1 MNDLIIFG
9 GYDVRVLCK
18 DGTNWD
24 GQSEAWFLPTEVA
37 AAIGYSEP
45 RIAASKIINRNP
57 AKFAGFSSVTNMV
70 TEAGTRETTIINENG
85 LYMFLMASDMPKAIE
100 FQRKVSEFL
109 KQMRNG
115 NCKPPSPAEALLQ
128 AVQLLAEQDRKLNHQ
143 QEQITVINHRINNLD
158 SIDTTGDRRHLLVK
172 LGRRLAQDKG
182 ISHPAAWHLFDD
194 AFNTAYRTNLT
205 ARRNNYAKRAR
216 IKDIGRPE
224 YLEAVGQI
232 EDGIRVMDKLLNGSG
247 RCYGGGC

>member
-1 MNDLIIFG
+1 MNNLQVIEQNG
-9 GYDVRVLCK
+9 QRVLTTQQLAEK
-18 DGTNWD
+18 YET
-24 GQSEAWFLPTEVA
+24 TEVRIRQNFA
-37 AAIGYSEP
+37 ENTERYQEGVHYYKLTGTELRAFKDQVGNSYSVDA
-45 RIAASKIINRNP
+45 RASALLLWTERGALLH
-57 AKFAGFSSVTNMV
+57 AKSLNTAKAWEVYGMLM
-70 TEAGTRETTIINENG
+70 ETYFRAKEYA
-85 LYMFLMASDMPKAIE
+85 L
-100 FQRKVSEFL
+100 
-109 KQMRNG
+109 
-115 NCKPPSPAEALLQ
+115 KPPSPAEALLQ

>member
-1 MNDLIIFG
+1 MNNLQVFENIEFGRLEVYEIDGKPHFPAAKCAGILGYTNPQKAIRDHCKGVNESCTPTPGGIQTIKVIPEGDLYRLI
-9 GYDVRVLCK
+9 VRS
-18 DGTNWD
+18 N
-24 GQSEAWFLPTEVA
+24 
-37 AAIGYSEP
+37 
-45 RIAASKIINRNP
+45 
-57 AKFAGFSSVTNMV
+57 
-70 TEAGTRETTIINENG
+70 
-85 LYMFLMASDMPKAIE
+85 MPKAQE
-100 FQRKVSEFL
+100 FERWVFDEVLPRIRQTGTYSQAPKTH
-109 KQMRNG
+109 
-115 NCKPPSPAEALLQ
+115 AEALLQ

-224 YLEAVGQI
+224 YLEAVGQV

>member
-1 MNDLIIFG
+1 MNDIQVIERDG
-9 GYDVRVLCK
+9 QRVLTTQQLAEEY
-18 DGTNWD
+18 GTESRRISDNFNAN
-24 GQSEAWFLPTEVA
+24 QSKYQNGVHYFKLEGDELREFKGS
-37 AAIGYSEP
+37 AIS
-45 RIAASKIINRNP
+45 
-57 AKFAGFSSVTNMV
+57 GFV
-70 TEAGTRETTIINENG
+70 GTRVNALYLWTERGALLHAKSLNTAKAWEVYGMLMETYFRAKEYA
-85 LYMFLMASDMPKAIE
+85 L
-100 FQRKVSEFL
+100 
-109 KQMRNG
+109 
-115 NCKPPSPAEALLQ
+115 KPPSPAEALLQ
-128 AVQLLAEQDRKLNHQ
+128 AVQLLAEQERKLNHQ

-224 YLEAVGQI
+224 YLEAVGQV

>member
-1 MNDLIIFG
+1 
-9 GYDVRVLCK
+9 
-18 DGTNWD
+18 
-24 GQSEAWFLPTEVA
+24 
-37 AAIGYSEP
+37 
-45 RIAASKIINRNP
+45 
-57 AKFAGFSSVTNMV
+57 
-70 TEAGTRETTIINENG
+70 
-85 LYMFLMASDMPKAIE
+85 
-100 FQRKVSEFL
+100 
-109 KQMRNG
+109 
-115 NCKPPSPAEALLQ
+115 
-128 AVQLLAEQDRKLNHQ
+128 
-143 QEQITVINHRINNLD
+143 LD

-224 YLEAVGQI
+224 YLEAVGQV

>member
-1 MNDLIIFG
+1 MNNLQVFENIEFGRLEVYEIDGKPHFPAAKCAGILGYTNPQKAIRDHCKGVNESCTPTPGGIQTIKVIPEGDLYRLII
-9 GYDVRVLCK
+9 RS
-18 DGTNWD
+18 N
-24 GQSEAWFLPTEVA
+24 
-37 AAIGYSEP
+37 
-45 RIAASKIINRNP
+45 
-57 AKFAGFSSVTNMV
+57 
-70 TEAGTRETTIINENG
+70 
-85 LYMFLMASDMPKAIE
+85 MPKAQE
-100 FQRKVSEFL
+100 FERWVFDEVLPRIRQTGTYSQAPKTH
-109 KQMRNG
+109 
-115 NCKPPSPAEALLQ
+115 AEALLQ

-158 SIDTTGDRRHLLVK
+158 SIDVQGDRRHVLAK
-172 LGRRLAQDKG
+172 MAQRLAQDKG
-182 ISHPAAWHLFDD
+182 ISFPAAWHLFDD

-224 YLEAVGQI
+224 YLEAVGQV

>member
-1 MNDLIIFG
+1 MNDIQIFENSEFGRLEVYEINGKPYFPATKCAEVLGYSNSRQAVIDHCKGVTKYDSLTGGGKQTINLIPEGDLYRLII
-9 GYDVRVLCK
+9 RS
-18 DGTNWD
+18 N
-24 GQSEAWFLPTEVA
+24 
-37 AAIGYSEP
+37 
-45 RIAASKIINRNP
+45 
-57 AKFAGFSSVTNMV
+57 
-70 TEAGTRETTIINENG
+70 
-85 LYMFLMASDMPKAIE
+85 MPKAQE
-100 FQRKVSEFL
+100 FERWVFDVVLPQIRQTGTYSQAPKTH
-109 KQMRNG
+109 
-115 NCKPPSPAEALLQ
+115 AEALLQ

-224 YLEAVGQI
+224 YLEAVGQV